1 MPTRDDVRTP
11 TASIDHQG
19 AQEIS
24 DFRRRV
30 EDRRRTVSASLGEDR
45 VSLGQVF
52 TPLNAA
58 DLLAG
63 TIEPREDLRLLD
75 PGAGI
80 GSLTAAAVC
89 RWLRSPGPEE
99 MQVVAYELAPALVPH
114 LLETLREAESLA
126 PLFGRVLRHE
136 VRPLNFILVPPD
148 PGEATVVLM
157 NPPYRKMG
165 TASPERKALE
175 RLDPP
180 VRVPNLYAAF
190 MVRGIRSLAADGQM
204 IAITPR
210 SFANG
215 PYFRDLRTFLLGRA
229 SFDHI
234 HTFTARNRVFSDV
247 AVLQENIVFTM
258 QMGVDRG
265 LVSITSSKDATGG
278 SETWTAAHEQVVH
291 PADPHSFVR
300 LPLNEE
306 AIAVAEAILA
316 MPCSLSD
323 LGLKV
328 STGRVVDFRSKD
340 SLRLEP
346 ESGTV
351 PLVYPQNL
359 RDGIVSWPRKGRKA
373 QGLVLSTDTDGLLLP
388 NEHYVLVKRFT
399 SKEEPRRVVAA
410 LSSPGD
416 YGSTVEQVAF
426 ENHLNVFHDAGLG
439 LDKALAT
446 GLRNYLNSQLVDDFV
461 RQFSGH
467 TQINATD
474 LRELR
479 YPSIADLT
487 RLATGEVTVES
498 IVARR
503 QEASL
508 EAA

>member
-1 MPTRDDVRTP
+1 MDHRDIR
-11 TASIDHQG
+11 
-19 AQEIS
+19 

-30 EDRRRTVSASLGEDR
+30 EDRRKKVSASLGEDKAP
-45 VSLGQVF
+45 LGQVF

-63 TIEPREDLRLLD
+63 MIELKDDLRLLD

-89 RWLRSPGPEE
+89 RWLCSPGPEE
-99 MQVVAYELAPALVPH
+99 MKVVAYELDPALVPH
-114 LLETLREAESLA
+114 LLETLREAEDLA
-126 PLFGRVLRHE
+126 SLFGRVLRHE
-136 VRPLNFILVPPD
+136 VRPLNFILAPPAW
-148 PGEATVVLM
+148 GEATVALM
-157 NPPYRKMG
+157 NPPYRKLG
-165 TASPERKALE
+165 AASPERKALG
-175 RLDPP
+175 RLEPP

-190 MVRGIRSLAADGQM
+190 MVRGLGSLAADGQM

-215 PYFRDLRTFLLGRA
+215 PYFRDLRAFLLERA
-229 SFDHI
+229 SFDRI
-234 HTFTARNRVFSDV
+234 HTFTARNRVFSDA
-247 AVLQENIVFTM
+247 AVLQENIIFAM

-265 LVSITSSKDATGG
+265 PVSITSSRDASGG
-278 SETWTAAHEQVVH
+278 SETWTAAHGQVVH
-291 PADPHSFVR
+291 PADPQSFLR
-300 LPLNEE
+300 LPLNQE
-306 AIAVAEAILA
+306 ATAVAEAILA
-316 MPCSLSD
+316 MPCSLRD
-323 LGLKV
+323 LGLTV
-328 STGRVVDFRSKD
+328 STGRVVDFRAKSF
-340 SLRLEP
+340 LRLEP

-359 RDGIVSWPRKGRKA
+359 RDGIVTWPRQSRKA
-373 QGLVLSTDTDGLLLP
+373 QGLVSSTGTEGLLLP

-410 LSSPGD
+410 LSSPDD
-416 YGSTVEQVAF
+416 YGSAEHVAF
-426 ENHLNVFHDAGLG
+426 ENHLNVFHDRGRG
-439 LDKALAT
+439 LDKTLAT

-479 YPSIADLT
+479 YPSTADLK
-487 RLATGEVTVES
+487 RLATGGTTVES
-498 IVARR
+498 IVAR
-503 QEASL
+503 QEPRS